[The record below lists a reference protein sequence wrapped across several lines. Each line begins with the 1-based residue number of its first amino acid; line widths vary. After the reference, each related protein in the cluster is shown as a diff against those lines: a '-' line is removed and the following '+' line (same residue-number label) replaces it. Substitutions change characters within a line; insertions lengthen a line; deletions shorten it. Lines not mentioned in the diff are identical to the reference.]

1 MKSPY
6 WVLAGALFAG
16 AAYANPYYGPG
27 MGPMGPGP
35 GMGPGMG
42 PGPFAPRA
50 MHAPAMAAPAAA
62 LRDGMD
68 KLLAFLGSDE
78 RPTPEALAG
87 FLDAEIAPFFDFE
100 YMAESAGGRMFEE
113 LGADERQGMVA
124 QIKQSFLG
132 KMAEKLGGYDNQQ
145 VRFLPPRADAGG
157 RTAQVSVAVLNPGS
171 YPARLDFRL
180 YRKGDSWLVYDVA
193 ANGQSAIVHYRTQLM
208 RQMQQQRMQQMRE
221 RTPSVRPP
229 MPQMPQRM
237 MPMRPQ
243 PPR

>member
-6 WVLAGALFAG
+6 WVLAGALLAG
-16 AAYANPYYGPG
+16 TVHAVPHYGPG
-27 MGPMGPGP
+27 MMGP

-42 PGPFAPRA
+42 AGPYGPGPAAAPVA
-50 MHAPAMAAPAAA
+50 AAPAVA
-62 LRDGMD
+62 LRNGVD
-68 KLLAFLGSDE
+68 KLLAFLGSE
-78 RPTPEALAG
+78 PRPSADALGA
-87 FLDAEIAPFFDFE
+87 FLDSEIAPFFDFE

>member
-87 FLDAEIAPFFDFE
+87 FLDAEIAPFFDFD
-100 YMAESAGGRMFEE
+100 YMAQSAGGRLFEQ
-113 LGADERQGMVA
+113 LDEAQQQSMVED
-124 QIKQSFLG
+124 IKHSFLG
-132 KMAEKLGGYDNQQ
+132 KMAEKLGAYEQQQ
-145 VRFLPPRADAGG
+145 VRFLPPRGNNG

-171 YPARLDFRL
+171 YPARLDFRM
-180 YRKGDSWLVYDVA
+180 YRSGDKWLVYDVA

-208 RQMQQQRMQQMRE
+208 RQMQEQRMQQMRQMA
-221 RTPSVRPP
+221 PMRPP
-229 MPQMPQRM
+229 MPPYAVGRA
-237 MPMRPQ
+237 PIR
-243 PPR
+243 